1 MTRNLNMP
9 PSLLGGE
16 TYPASKFDL
25 VMKDLLVKQAGR
37 SVYLPGDP
45 IWAAS
50 SFGGWAET
58 CTIVAAPTV
67 AKLDPDDL
75 NEFMFSLTSVP
86 HSAVDRTYRHGPD
99 SDLPIPK
106 LYFDEVLAR
115 ISRTIH
121 SKVDQVLALRTDLRL
136 DVPEEEQV
144 TETLNRRT
152 WLYVY
157 PDPGSAQIAHQ
168 VMTGELEA
176 DLMTFSQYHLSA
188 EQVERIRREQ
198 RLKPLKRLLGRE

>member
-1 MTRNLNMP
+1 MTKNLNMP
-9 PSLLGGE
+9 PLPQSGE

-37 SVYLPGDP
+37 SVFLPGDP
-45 IWAAS
+45 IWAS
-50 SFGGWAET
+50 SGFGGWAET
-58 CTIVAAPTV
+58 CTIVASPTV

-75 NEFMFSLTSVP
+75 NNFMFSLTSVP
-86 HSAVDRTYRHGPD
+86 YSAVDRTYRHGPD

-115 ISRTIH
+115 IKRTIH
-121 SKVDQVLALRTDLRL
+121 SKVNQVLALRTDLRL
-136 DVPEEEQV
+136 DMPAEEQV

-152 WLYVY
+152 WFYVY

-168 VMTGELEA
+168 VMNGELEA
-176 DLMTFSQYHLSA
+176 DLSTFSQYHLSP
-188 EQVERIRREQ
+188 QQIDSIRREQ
-198 RLKPLKRLLGRE
+198 RLKPLKRLLGR